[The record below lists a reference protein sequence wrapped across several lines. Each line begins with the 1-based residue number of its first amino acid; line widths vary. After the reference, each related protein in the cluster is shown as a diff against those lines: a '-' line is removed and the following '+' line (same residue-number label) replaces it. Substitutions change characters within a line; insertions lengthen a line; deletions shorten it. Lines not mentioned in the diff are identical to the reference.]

1 MRKVRVS
8 SILPLSYR
16 DELERIVFFNREQG
30 LVKACVLDSVHRY
43 GIPVIVEENGCLR
56 FRVDAFGRLQSIYA
70 FDDASEPSQ
79 LAGVAMFVRDA
90 PDSMVVLHLA
100 VHEQY
105 TSRGKWSEALAVVRL
120 VDAIRSASERTHGIE
135 TLRILYPHE
144 VRLRLHSANGAGA
157 AQAQPSVAASGGSR
171 IAPAPGL

>member
-8 SILPLSYR
+8 SILPVSYR
-16 DELERIVFFNREQG
+16 EELERIVFFNREQG
-30 LVKACVLDSVHRY
+30 RVKAWLLDSVHRY
-43 GIPVIVEENGCLR
+43 GIPAIVEENGCLR
-56 FRVDAFGRLQSIYA
+56 FRVAAFGRLQSIYA
-70 FDDASEPSQ
+70 FDDVSEPSQ

-100 VHEQY
+100 VHEHY

-135 TLRILYPHE
+135 TLSILYPHE
-144 VRLRLHSANGAGA
+144 VRLRLHSS
-157 AQAQPSVAASGGSR
+157 SVAASGGSR
-171 IAPAPGL
+171 IASAPGL